1 MTERKLATVRT
12 IAEVKPIEGADKI
25 CAYRVDGWWVVDQ
38 VGKYKVGDRVIYC
51 EVDSFIP
58 HHLAPFLS
66 KGKEPREFDGTW
78 GERLRT
84 IKLKGQLSQGLL
96 LPLTT
101 LTDVAGHGVVPADD
115 IIIDIGTDVADWLG
129 ILKYE
134 KPVPVQLA
142 GLIRGN
148 FPSEIPKTDQERIQN
163 LTKEFEEL
171 QQYKWAVTE
180 KINGCSATYFLDNT
194 GDFHVCSR
202 NLDLKPD
209 ENNLYW
215 KIAIQSDIE
224 NKMRNLGLLGHA
236 LQGEIIGEGIQ
247 GNQYRRKPVLHL
259 FDVFSVPLG
268 NYLPLNDVHQIAA
281 RLDIR
286 TVPVLYRDFPLS
298 EFTIEELIKF
308 AHDESQL
315 NDSQREGLV
324 FQCLE
329 YPEKSF
335 KVISDEWLLENE

>member
-12 IAEVKPIEGADKI
+12 IAEVKPIKGADKI

-115 IIIDIGTDVADWLG
+115 ILIDIGTDVADWLG

-148 FPSEIPKTDQERIQN
+148 FPSEIPKTDQERVQN
-163 LTKEFEEL
+163 LTKEFAEL
-171 QQYKWAVTE
+171 QQYRWAVTE
-180 KINGCSATYFLDNT
+180 KLDGCSATYFLDNT

-247 GNQYRRKPVLHL
+247 GNQYKCKPCFNL
-259 FDVFSVPLG
+259 FDVYKVG
-268 NYLPLNDVHQIAA
+268 EGYLPLGAVHSLADMLGVKA
-281 RLDIR
+281 VPLLDTEFSLTQY
-286 TVPVLYRDFPLS
+286 TV
-298 EFTIEELIKF
+298 EELLTYANGK
-308 AHDESQL
+308 SKL
-315 NDSQREGLV
+315 NGSQREGVV
-324 FQCLE
+324 FQCLVQ
-329 YPEKSF
+329 PEKSF
-335 KVISDEWLLENE
+335 KVISDEWLLKNE

>member
-1 MTERKLATVRT
+1 MTDRKLATIRK
-12 IAEVKPIEGADKI
+12 IAEVKAIPDADKI
-25 CAYRVDGWWVVDQ
+25 CAYRTDGWWVVDQ
-38 VGKYKVGDRVIYC
+38 IGKYQVGDRVIYC

-66 KGKEPREFDGTW
+66 KGKEPHEFDGTW

-101 LTDVAGHGVVPADD
+101 LTDEAGHGVVPADD
-115 IIIDIGTDVADWLG
+115 ILIEVGTDVADWLG

-148 FPSEIPKTDQERIQN
+148 FPPEIPKTDQERIQN
-163 LTKEFEEL
+163 LTKEFAEL

-209 ENNLYW
+209 ESNIYW

-224 NKMRNLGLLGHA
+224 NKMRSLGLEGHA

-247 GNQYRRKPVLHL
+247 GNQYKYKPCFNL
-259 FDVFSVPLG
+259 FDIYKVG
-268 NYLPLNDVHQIAA
+268 EGYLPLGAVHSLADTLDV
-281 RLDIR
+281 R
-286 TVPVLYRDFPLS
+286 TVPLLDT
-298 EFTIEELIKF
+298 EFSLTQYTVEDLLTYANGK
-308 AHDESQL
+308 SKL
-315 NDSQREGLV
+315 NTSQREGVV

-335 KVISDEWLLENE
+335 KVVSDEWLLENE